1 MNNPIQQF
9 QNDMRQRGI
18 EPPDVIN
25 DDGKINRFGRKKKGW
40 YVYHGD
46 GIPAGCYGDWSLGEA
61 KIWRADIG
69 RELSATEDQAHRER
83 MAVMRREREAEEAK
97 QRTEAATLA
106 TARWEAAQP
115 ADDHSYLKN
124 KGVKSYGL
132 RVENDRLIIPL
143 RDGDAIYSLQFISAK
158 GDKLFLTGGRKKGCC
173 FTIGTIEAASVIC
186 IAEGYSTGATIHEA
200 TGYPVVIAFD
210 AGNLQAVAK
219 KIRKQYPDALLIFC
233 ADDDYHTEGNTG
245 ITKATEASK
254 VVGGLLAI
262 PDFGTNRPEG
272 ATDFNDMVAH
282 CGIDA
287 VKQSIIGIIPNT
299 EGVLINSHVTD
310 VTGVATN
317 NDGACAVTPEQITSV
332 TDVTENGGLSI
343 PDSARPCFKVFDEP
357 TSIVEHGKLRSG
369 VWHFGVTQS
378 KKANEPPTLTNNWI
392 CSPLYIE
399 AVTSDGQHNNFGRM
413 LRFKNTLG
421 KWRTWAMPMELLR
434 AGGDD
439 LRGELLAMGVHID
452 PSAHALLGRYLQA
465 ITPSRRVHC
474 ALQVGWSGDSFV
486 LPDEVIGAN
495 ASGVIFQSGERTHD
509 EYTTAGTLAGWQA
522 GIAARAVGN
531 PLLMIALASSFAGAI
546 LKKCNA
552 EGGGIHFVGDSSTGK
567 TTAIEAACATW
578 GGGNYKRSWR
588 STSNGMEGAAAMFN
602 DSLLALDEISECDPK
617 EVGAIVYAL
626 GNGRGKQRASRS
638 GSARSVTRW
647 LCFVLSSGE
656 RTIST
661 TMLEGGHRAKAGQSV
676 RLLDIPAARKYGAW
690 DKLHEFETGT
700 AFSDSIKQVAATH
713 HGHAGRAFLQK
724 LTRDQGNFND
734 SLERFKALSQFSA
747 DGGEGQDKRAAG
759 RFALLAL
766 AGELATEYGVTGWP
780 EGAAIEAAGIAFQSW
795 RGNRGTGNDERRQI
809 VDRVSSFIERNGDAR
824 FSSADNNTDTPV
836 RDRAGWWCDG
846 DDGRVFL
853 FNSDGLKEALKG
865 FDFKRALDVLQEV
878 GALPK
883 SNSSGERAKAQRIGG
898 RMVKV
903 YAIQADKLG
912 GDHGA

>member
-1 MNNPIQQF
+1 MDNPTQQF

-25 DDGKINRFGRKKKGW
+25 GDGKINRFGRKKKGW

-46 GIPAGCYGDWSLGEA
+46 GIPAGSYGDWSLGETTT
-61 KIWRADIG
+61 WRADIG
-69 RELSATEDQAHRER
+69 RELTATEDQAYRER
-83 MAVMRREREAEEAK
+83 VATMKREREAEEAK
-97 QRTEAATLA
+97 QRTEAATIA

-115 ADDHSYLKN
+115 ADDHPYLKN

-132 RVENDRLIIPL
+132 RVDNDRLIIPL
-143 RDGDAIYSLQFISAK
+143 RDGEAIYSLQFISAK
-158 GDKLFLTGGRKKGCC
+158 GVKLFLKNGRKKGCY
-173 FTIGTIEAASVIC
+173 FTIGTTEAATVIC

-210 AGNLQAVAK
+210 AGNLQSLAK
-219 KIRKQYPDALLIFC
+219 KIREQYPDALLIIC
-233 ADDDYHTEGNTG
+233 ADDDYDKEVNTG
-245 ITKATEASK
+245 LIKATETAQA
-254 VVGGLLAI
+254 VGGLLAI
-262 PDFGTNRPEG
+262 PDFGTNRPEA
-272 ATDFNDMVAH
+272 ATDFNDMAAH

-287 VKQSIIGIIPNT
+287 VRQSIVGIIPNA
-299 EGVLINSHVTD
+299 EGTLINSHVTD
-310 VTGVATN
+310 VTGVTTN
-317 NDGACAVTPEQITSV
+317 NDGACAVTPEPITSV
-332 TDVTENGGLSI
+332 TDVTESGGLSI
-343 PDSARPCFKVFDEP
+343 PEADRPCFKVFDEP
-357 TSIVEHGKLRSG
+357 TLIVEHSKLRAG
-369 VWHFGVTQS
+369 VWYFGVKQS
-378 KKANEPPTLTNNWI
+378 KNANDPPTLTNTWI
-392 CSPLYIE
+392 CSPLHIE

-439 LRGELLAMGVHID
+439 MRGELLAMGVHID
-452 PSAHALLGRYLQA
+452 PSAHPLLGRYLQA
-465 ITPSRRVHC
+465 ITPNRRMHC
-474 ALQVGWSGDSFV
+474 TMQVGWCGDSFV

-531 PLLMIALASSFAGAI
+531 PLLMIALAASFAGAI

-567 TTAIEAACATW
+567 TTAIVAACATW
-578 GGGNYKRSWR
+578 GGGNYMRSWR
-588 STSNGMEGAAAMFN
+588 STANGMEGAAAMFN

-676 RLLDIPAARKYGAW
+676 RMLDIPAARTYGAW
-690 DKLHEFETGT
+690 DNLHKFKSGT
-700 AFSDSIKQVAATH
+700 AFSDSIKQVSATH
-713 HGHAGRAFLQK
+713 YGHAGRAFLQK
-724 LTRDQGNFND
+724 LTRDNRDFNEY
-734 SLERFKALSQFSA
+734 LERFKALPQFSA
-747 DGGEGQDKRAAG
+747 SGGEGQDKRAAG
-759 RFALLAL
+759 RFALIAL

-780 EGAAIEAAGIAFQSW
+780 EGAAIEAAGIAFQLW
-795 RGNRGTGNDERRQI
+795 RSNRGTGNDERRQI

-824 FSSADNNTDTPV
+824 FSNADDNSDTPV
-836 RDRAGWWCDG
+836 RDRAGWWRNS